1 MGDTLDQ
8 DVHALKQF
16 LDKAW
21 HYLASPSLSRFQR
34 QEMRNQ
40 MRLTEEALRIALK
53 KVAARDRALV
63 PIFNVRHKLRSPPA
77 LRLLSFDG

>member
-40 MRLTEEALRIALK
+40 MRLTEETLRIVLK

-63 PIFNVRHKLRSPPA
+63 QIFNVRHKLRSPPT

>member
-16 LDKAW
+16 FDKAL

-63 PIFNVRHKLRSPPA
+63 RRP
-77 LRLLSFDG
+77 

>member
-40 MRLTEEALRIALK
+40 MRLTEEARIALK